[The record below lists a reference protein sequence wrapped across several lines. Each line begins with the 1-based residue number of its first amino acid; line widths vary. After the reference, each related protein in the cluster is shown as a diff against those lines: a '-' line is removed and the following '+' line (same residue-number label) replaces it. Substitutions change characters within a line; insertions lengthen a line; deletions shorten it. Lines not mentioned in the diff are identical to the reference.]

1 MSVERILAGKG
12 RNVVTV
18 SPDCGLAE
26 AAQTLNQHRIG
37 AAVIVDGD
45 GAVLGIISERDV
57 VRAVAEGGAA
67 SLDKPV
73 SSRMTTKVVTCS
85 PSCTVND
92 LMELMTQGKF
102 RHVPVV
108 EGGRLTGIVSIGDV
122 VKHRVA
128 EIENEQR
135 ALKDY
140 IATA

>member
-18 SPDCGLAE
+18 LPGNTLAE
-26 AAQTLNQHRIG
+26 AADTLSRHRIG
-37 AAVIVDGD
+37 AAVIVDGG

-67 SLDKPV
+67 SLDQPV
-73 SSRMTTKVVTCS
+73 SSRMTSEVVTCGS
-85 PSCTVND
+85 ICTINEI
-92 LMELMTQGKF
+92 MGLMTTGKF

-108 EGGRLTGIVSIGDV
+108 EGGRLSGIVSIGDV
-122 VKHRVA
+122 VKHRLA
-128 EIENEQR
+128 EVEDEQR
-135 ALKDY
+135 ALRDY